1 MSRWREWLGKRLD
14 RPNSRIKVGIA
25 GAVALVAVGLYL
37 LCSGGEPHGTV
48 AKVSSWMKDG
58 GECESVE
65 IEEVRLPIKPGRRGN
80 VAPANRRFE
89 GQASTAALIGCG
101 GLNGYVS
108 YFRFPSAAVRERAVS
123 RRSGLL
129 EHELFCAQ
137 GPEIVIN
144 DLLGYDQT
152 ADFCRR
158 LGFRIHRPP
167 PPV

>member
-1 MSRWREWLGKRLD
+1 MPSG
-14 RPNSRIKVGIA
+14 RIKIGIV
-25 GAVALVAVGLYL
+25 GAVALGAIGLYVL
-37 LCSGGEPHGTV
+37 WGGGEPHGTV

-65 IEEVRLPIKPGRRGN
+65 TEEVRLPISPSRRKN

-89 GQASTAALIGCG
+89 RQASRAALVGCG
-101 GLNGYVS
+101 GLNGYVA
-108 YFRFPSAAVRERAVS
+108 YVRFPTASVRKREVS

-129 EHELFCAQ
+129 EHELFCVR
-137 GPEIVIN
+137 GPEVVIN

-167 PPV
+167 HPV